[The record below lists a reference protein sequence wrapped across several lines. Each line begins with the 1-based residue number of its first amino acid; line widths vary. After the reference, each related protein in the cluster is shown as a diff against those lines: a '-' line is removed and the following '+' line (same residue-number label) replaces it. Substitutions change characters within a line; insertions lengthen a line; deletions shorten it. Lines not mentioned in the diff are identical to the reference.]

1 MILHGIIF
9 AIPGFYI
16 LEYQLVSLVLQTH
29 FIQGWYKL
37 SIKPEIKISQLI
49 ILTLIVCLKM
59 VVRSHMSKESRIN
72 AMH

>member
-9 AIPGFYI
+9 AMPGFYI
-16 LEYQLVSLVLQTH
+16 LEYQLVSQFYTH
-29 FIQGWYKL
+29 FIQDWYKP

-49 ILTLIVCLKM
+49 ILTLIICLKM
-59 VVRSHMSKESRIN
+59 AVGSHMSKESRIN